1 MKKLLLIAAFV
12 AFSAQA
18 ETMTVQA
25 SGFGDTCEQALTAAK
40 RSALDKVNGAW
51 VHSVERVSNGKHGE
65 EIFQYS
71 GGVIKSYKYL
81 RDDCTYVIIEAEV
94 VKQSNKVQ
102 SASADVDRGQV
113 IHLQGIKDAQD
124 RKQLAIQRLN
134 NRSEAV
140 YFKPEVTEF
149 KSIEGTTDVSV
160 EIKGKFAYND
170 KWKADYKTLREE
182 FGYFNLTSFADSA
195 RITVS
200 GLDAAREGVFKT
212 SFYSDDWKL
221 WTVRTYGATRT
232 MDINVHKTE
241 EATIRFRIPMS
252 KLEKVRS
259 FVVTL

>member
-102 SASADVDRGQV
+102 SASADVDRLNQAKYANQQYDYMGQMGT
-113 IHLQGIKDAQD
+113 LATAAQSPQHQA
-124 RKQLAIQRLN
+124 RAQFMNSLK
-134 NRSEAV
+134 EACHIC
-140 YFKPEVTEF
+140 K
-149 KSIEGTTDVSV
+149 GTDGSGAVMRARPS
-160 EIKGKFAYND
+160 ASSS
-170 KWKADYKTLREE
+170 L
-182 FGYFNLTSFADSA
+182 LTVLLLPQPTSRSFA
-195 RITVS
+195 T
-200 GLDAAREGVFKT
+200 
-212 SFYSDDWKL
+212 
-221 WTVRTYGATRT
+221 
-232 MDINVHKTE
+232 
-241 EATIRFRIPMS
+241 
-252 KLEKVRS
+252 
-259 FVVTL
+259 